1 MHNSKKRKITA
12 WGYQYDNGEVA
23 LLYHDAG
30 SWRGK
35 KINTVQSEYYQ
46 NPHKAIARIRE
57 LEAKIPG
64 KDSFTFQKRNFEA
77 GLEYLSDRCDMGTP
91 IEQRSKEAQRH
102 ACAALLQMLN
112 SCGSDV
118 DGRRTILQVVSASL
132 SGYIFRLCSE
142 WELFTY
148 GEPVPYE
155 TAPRIVCSRADGA
168 GNALRQVMA
177 SLFLDTEELL
187 TAGAAAGTAE
197 SHLPAYLPSVGNERQ
212 ITDCAYAQVCKGER
226 DKEDNEKYFDEP
238 LAAQYRDTA
247 VGIDT
252 AFFRA
257 PDVENFVRRNRWVTI
272 IQLGNKCELEL
283 PIRIEG
289 KILARSWCGD
299 AWDIAAVRSLID
311 GFLRRIYTCGL
322 SETEGE
328 KQEVINKKERER
340 SLLLEHLKV
349 ASQRI
354 DTHNSRRGTEKYRG
368 LQRLWL
374 ETQIVVLGEL
384 MSYMSMLGF
393 WEEDEG
399 QATLNGWL
407 HALLPAVYSPPID
420 NLPVDDPK
428 HLLNYEADSQMLFK
442 NLLTAMV
449 TPGNYKHF
457 MAVPVKGEFPM
468 KKADGTDI
476 WGYVRGFQVTGK
488 DGHRHR
494 VPTLQIREDMLTEI
508 APMLMPLE
516 CDWLTVIKTVREQ
529 QPDYLVGKS
538 RNVRLPVDGESRL
551 CATLVLSIEKLSW
564 LSAEAQNIL
573 RDLITLIAPQK

>member
-64 KDSFTFQKRNFEA
+64 KDNFTFQKRNFEA

-272 IQLGNKCELEL
+272 IQLGNKCEVEL

-516 CDWLTVIKTVREQ
+516 CDWLTVIKTVRGQ

-573 RDLITLIAPQK
+573 RDLITLIALQK

>member
-1 MHNSKKRKITA
+1 
-12 WGYQYDNGEVA
+12 
-23 LLYHDAG
+23 
-30 SWRGK
+30 
-35 KINTVQSEYYQ
+35 
-46 NPHKAIARIRE
+46 
-57 LEAKIPG
+57 
-64 KDSFTFQKRNFEA
+64 
-77 GLEYLSDRCDMGTP
+77 MGVP
-91 IEQRSKEAQRH
+91 IEQQSKEAQHH

-187 TAGAAAGTAE
+187 TAGAAAGSVE
-197 SHLPAYLPSVGNERQ
+197 SHLPAYLPLVGNERQ
-212 ITDCAYAQVCKGER
+212 IIDCAYAQVCKGER
-226 DKEDNEKYFDEP
+226 DKENNEKYFDEH

-247 VGIDT
+247 VGINT

-257 PDVENFVRRNRWVTI
+257 LDVENFVRRNRWVTI
-272 IQLGNKCELEL
+272 IQLGNKCELEM

-299 AWDIAAVRSLID
+299 AWDFAAVRLLID

-328 KQEVINKKERER
+328 KQEVTNKKERER
-340 SLLLEHLKV
+340 GLLLEHLKV

-384 MSYMSMLGF
+384 MSYMNMLGF
-393 WEEDEG
+393 WKADEG

-420 NLPVDDPK
+420 NLSVDDPK
-428 HLLNYEADSQMLFK
+428 HLLSYEADSQGLFQ

-449 TPGNYKHF
+449 TPENYKHF

-468 KKADGTDI
+468 KKTDGTDI

-488 DGHRHR
+488 NGHRYR
-494 VPTLQIREDMLTEI
+494 VPTLQIREDVLTEV
-508 APMLMPLE
+508 AATLMPIE

-538 RNVRLPVDGESRL
+538 RNVRLPVDGKSKL
-551 CATLVLSIEKLSW
+551 CETLVLSVEKLLW
-564 LSAEAQNIL
+564 LSEEAQNIL
-573 RDLITLIAPQK
+573 LDLITLIALQK

>member
-64 KDSFTFQKRNFEA
+64 KDNFTFQKRNFEA

-407 HALLPAVYSPPID
+407 HALLPAVYSPPVD

-488 DGHRHR
+488 DGHRYR
-494 VPTLQIREDMLTEI
+494 VPTLQIREDVLTEV
-508 APMLMPLE
+508 AATLMPIE

-538 RNVRLPVDGESRL
+538 RNVRLPVDGKSKL
-551 CATLVLSIEKLSW
+551 CATLVLSVEKLLW
-564 LSAEAQNIL
+564 LSEEAQNIL
-573 RDLITLIAPQK
+573 LDLITLIALQK

>member
-64 KDSFTFQKRNFEA
+64 KDNFTFQKRNFEA

-488 DGHRHR
+488 DGHRYR
-494 VPTLQIREDMLTEI
+494 VPTLQIREDVLTEV
-508 APMLMPLE
+508 AATLMPIE
-516 CDWLTVIKTVREQ
+516 CDWLTVIKMVREQ

-538 RNVRLPVDGESRL
+538 RNVRLPVDGKSKL
-551 CATLVLSIEKLSW
+551 CATLVLSVEKLLW
-564 LSAEAQNIL
+564 LSEEAQNIL
-573 RDLITLIAPQK
+573 LDLITLIAPQK